1 MTITIPTAIANIGE
15 DVDGYGSVLRGN
27 EGIDG
32 DGAWGRGGHY
42 TKTYGATV
50 GDAGRREDDGE
61 WGHNT
66 SGTAAEGSTCNII
79 DNTDLE

>member
-1 MTITIPTAIANIGE
+1 MVELVVITNACPFVILHLPIITIPIPAAIAYIGE

-50 GDAGRREDDGE
+50 GDAGRRE
-61 WGHNT
+61 
-66 SGTAAEGSTCNII
+66 EGG
-79 DNTDLE
+79 